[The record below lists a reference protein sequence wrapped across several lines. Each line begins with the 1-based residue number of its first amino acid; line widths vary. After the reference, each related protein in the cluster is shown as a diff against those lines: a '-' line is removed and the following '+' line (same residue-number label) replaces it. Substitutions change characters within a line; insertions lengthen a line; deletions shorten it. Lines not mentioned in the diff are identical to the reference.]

1 MKSQL
6 TSLGNGLLSATTVM
20 RRITS
25 LGGGLLLLAAFGSTA
40 CQDSNAPE
48 SQDTE
53 NIGDNEFGV
62 NFEALGF
69 NHPTC
74 TGADTLASPPVYV
87 ASTKTLNLALVP
99 SNDAIVSVVGGK
111 IKVNGYLCKTL
122 PVQAG
127 AISATSAA
135 VAAIELTSTNVNKI
149 NITANS
155 TNKVV
160 IDLLPG
166 TFGNIFSAATSGIVI
181 NGNNIA
187 VGVRGTATAN
197 LVKMGEEAL
206 SGSTRA
212 YYFELSGDAK
222 PDL

>member
-99 SNDAIVSVVGGK
+99 SNDDRQRRRRQDQGQR
-111 IKVNGYLCKTL
+111 L
-122 PVQAG
+122 PVQDPPRPSGCHIRHVRSGRRHRA
-127 AISATSAA
+127 
-135 VAAIELTSTNVNKI
+135 
-149 NITANS
+149 
-155 TNKVV
+155 
-160 IDLLPG
+160 DLDE
-166 TFGNIFSAATSGIVI
+166 
-181 NGNNIA
+181 
-187 VGVRGTATAN
+187 RQQDQHH
-197 LVKMGEEAL
+197 GE
-206 SGSTRA
+206 
-212 YYFELSGDAK
+212 
-222 PDL
+222 